1 MRMMIVAALLVSP
14 IVGSVPVLAQDA
26 GTAAK
31 VAALARLQSAT
42 SPTLSPD
49 GKRMAY
55 LSNASGSPQVWVRDL
70 STGVAKQVTNLPDPV
85 GMVQWSPVADTL
97 AYTVLP
103 GGGLNVQIW
112 TMPVDG
118 AADGS
123 GAKRLT
129 AGGKETN
136 ALAGWSR
143 DGRFLRA
150 ATNKD
155 NPAAQDAILIDS
167 ATGATTALVA
177 NKGLNTL
184 ADVRGDRAVVG
195 RLVGRGDSNAYLIDR
210 RTGAETLLTAH
221 QGKAEVDW
229 GELSADGRTVFV
241 IANLDRDREAFGTIA
256 IDAAGKPG
264 PIRYFAS
271 RDDAVADGAVLSED
285 GKVAALTWNAAG
297 RTRIDWY
304 DPATGKL
311 RAGPELPFDIGFAGE
326 FSRDGRTLTMV
337 GSSANRTSDIYVVD
351 VASNRVTRVTESR
364 HDGVDLTTLVRP
376 ELVTYA
382 ANDGTPLSGWLYRP
396 AGTKGPLPTVFN
408 YHGGPE
414 GQARP
419 VLSPDAQALVAS
431 GIAVFAPNVRGSSG
445 FGKAFMAMDDGA
457 KRVNSVADI
466 KASTDALVA
475 KGIADPKRIGIM
487 GGSYG
492 GYMVMAGVTE
502 FPDMFAAGANLFGIV
517 NFESFF
523 RETEPWMAAI
533 STTEYGDP
541 ATQADMLKSLSP
553 IHKLGTIKT
562 PLFVLHGANDTNVP
576 VVEAEQIVASLKS
589 RGVPVKYTLFPDEGH
604 GWRKTPNR
612 VRSTTEIVGFFV
624 EHLKPGPA
632 IAAR

>member
-1 MRMMIVAALLVSP
+1 MRKVLMTALIAIAVPAA
-14 IVGSVPVLAQDA
+14 AQDG

-31 VAALARLQSAT
+31 VTALAKLQSAT

-55 LSNASGSPQVWVRDL
+55 LSNASGSPQVWVRDIASGQAL
-70 STGVAKQVTNLPDPV
+70 QVTNLPDPV
-85 GMVQWSPVADTL
+85 GQVQWSPVADML

-112 TMPVDG
+112 TI
-118 AADGS
+118 ASDGS

-136 ALAGWSR
+136 ALSGWTR
-143 DGRFLRA
+143 DGRALRA

-155 NPAAQDAILIDS
+155 HPAAQDAILIDV
-167 ATGATTALVA
+167 ATGVTTALVA
-177 NKGLNTL
+177 DKGLN
-184 ADVRGDRAVVG
+184 DVSDVVGDRAVVG
-195 RLVGRGDSNAYLIDR
+195 RLVGRGDSNLYLVDR
-210 RTGAETLLTAH
+210 KSGTETLLTAH
-221 QGKAEVDW
+221 AGKAEAGW
-229 GELSADGRTVFV
+229 GEFSADGRTVFV
-241 IANLDRDREAFGTIA
+241 IANIDRDREGFGTVA
-256 IDAAGKPG
+256 LDAAGKPG
-264 PIRYFAS
+264 PIRYFS
-271 RDDAVADGAVLSED
+271 TRDDAVADHAVLSDD
-285 GKVAALTWNAAG
+285 GLLAALVWNAAG
-297 RTRIDWY
+297 RAKLDWY
-304 DPATGKL
+304 DRASGTL
-311 RAGPELPFDIGFAGE
+311 RPGPDLPFDTGAAFE
-326 FSRDGRTLTMV
+326 FSGDGRTLAMA
-337 GSSANRTSDIYVVD
+337 GGAANRTGDIYLVD
-351 VASNRVTRVTESR
+351 VASNRVTRVTESA
-364 HDGVDLTTLVRP
+364 HEGIDLATLVRP

-382 ANDGTPLSGWLYRP
+382 ANDGTALTGWLYRP
-396 AGTKGPLPTVFN
+396 VGTKGPLPLVFN

-419 VLSPDAQALVAS
+419 TMSPDSQALVAS

-475 KGIADPKRIGIM
+475 KGIADPKRLGIM

-502 FPDMFAAGANLFGIV
+502 FPDMFAAGANLFGVV

-541 ATQADMLKSLSP
+541 KTQAAMLRSLSP
-553 IHKLGTIKT
+553 LNKIDRVKT

-576 VVEAEQIVASLKS
+576 VVEAEQIVSSLKG

-604 GWRKTPNR
+604 GWRKTVSR
-612 VRSTTEIVGFFV
+612 VRSTTEIVAFFV
-624 EHLKPGPA
+624 EHLRP
-632 IAAR
+632 